1 MKGLLLKDWYLTIK
15 YCKMYLLVDLFFIIG
30 SVFDEDNYVFFVLYP
45 AVMSGIMSSTLL
57 GYDERAKWDVYCG
70 AFPLT
75 KAQIVSEKYIV
86 GMIMQAILLA
96 LMIPAQL
103 ARMAM
108 RPDYGIREC
117 VTVLVLLIFISGFS
131 TAFCLPFLFK
141 LGTEKGRIVHMFTIA
156 LVCGG
161 TAAASFSVDM
171 EQLALLGTQLIIP
184 LILVFAIVLY
194 ACSWYL
200 SIYFYRKR
208 NI

>member
-1 MKGLLLKDWYLTIK
+1 MKGLLLKDWYLIVK
-15 YCKMYLLVDLFFIIG
+15 YCKMYLFVDLFFIIG
-30 SVFDEDNYVFFVLYP
+30 SVFTEDNYVFFVLYP
-45 AVMSGIMSSTLL
+45 AVMSGIVPTTLL

-75 KAQIVSEKYIV
+75 KASIVSEKYIV

-103 ARMAM
+103 ARVAM

-117 VTVLVLLIFISGFS
+117 VTVLILLIFISGFS
-131 TAFCLPFLFK
+131 IAFCLPFLFK
-141 LGTEKGRIVHMFTIA
+141 LGSEKGRIVHMFTIA

-161 TAAASFSVDM
+161 TVAASFSVDT
-171 EQLALLGTQLIIP
+171 ELLASLGKQLFIP
-184 LILVFAIVLY
+184 LILVFTIVLY
-194 ACSWYL
+194 ACSWCL
-200 SIYFYRKR
+200 SIRFYRKR